1 MTVESTNSKQ
11 LPQQMGINTE
21 YPFTLDVLLEDPT
34 EEEAK
39 SAIKAKIKLADNTE
53 LDLIYNDPGENGY
66 QVVLNSNRLGGKVI
80 VNNKRTILDYIT
92 IYRYY
97 QMKQEA
103 DYQDFNAAPADTFE
117 QSYDKLT
124 MIDQQQQE
132 VLDRC
137 VKVEMTSNVD
147 PENFT
152 EHVERIYES
161 IDNVD
166 TVSGIKQEVVTTAE
180 NIESIINCSE
190 NIQSIIDAPQQA
202 QNAAVSANNSLQ
214 SENNAEIWAE
224 GTDEEVQA
232 LGGEH
237 SSKRWAEMSSGGS
250 WADKDLSNI
259 TEAGKDVIRNTAG
272 SGFSLFDLV
281 VKDHILSYEESKG
294 LALQGTYVYKDAVPG
309 SRYGYPDFY
318 NRCVEEFEDG
328 GNTLLS
334 IKNNVSLVGAP
345 VVDNGV
351 ISGFSTS
358 NYATA
363 LTFPTDEDFVFEFK
377 IKTGADISGEQEIF
391 ACPTASG
398 PAYKYYCLLNLNSN
412 NLWIGFNGGEGVWP
426 YGFATPA
433 QPETDYIVKVVYSK
447 TNNTLHVTMSL
458 ANGTVL
464 LDDTKQVDELYDI
477 KEAVIG
483 VGKDTAGTI
492 FNPFKGSV
500 DLKECYIE
508 SNGQRI
514 WSGASVA
521 TKNPNGHIF
530 YDIADKATVDEI
542 FSQRGE
548 AWFYGVDT
556 ENERIFLP
564 RGTRSQY
571 TVNTD
576 ETGDYVE
583 AGLPNIEG
591 VITGFSGL
599 QLYGHAAGGYSSGC
613 IKGEGSARMNQGE
626 GNFGQGV
633 KIDASL
639 SSPIYGK
646 SDTVQPYATKKL
658 LYIVVG
664 NVKVQSAASDVVDV
678 TTSENDTLP
687 LFYNFYAKDEDMADA
702 VSFVK
707 STGTFLGGNLYPT
720 AYEKLVA
727 RVGTGN
733 VKAHTDDYTDYDF
746 VVNQDEMTFRLP
758 LKNGKE
764 VLPGNETVNTLG
776 FSANPTNNVEEY
788 IVPYNGYITIIG
800 YKQSTANTLNVM
812 LNGVIVS
819 QTRALVGGLSSESY
833 FFAKKGDRVTVF
845 TDSASTGWVIATQTI
860 TKAIGDGN
868 LYYKLLN
875 AVVNQELVDV
885 GQVMNSVNTLL
896 PNNTSLITSYVMPD
910 YTAGVTKAVGQEH
923 IATTDGVAS
932 FSGYST
938 AQTAAIFYVN
948 GVKLTY
954 AAPQNQ
960 MDTSSQILVP
970 KGATYRL
977 STANNAYANS
987 FLTFYPLKG
996 AN

>member
-1 MTVESTNSKQ
+1 MAYLPNTWVDQNVQRPKTYNFTQNDDGST
-11 LPQQMGINTE
+11 
-21 YPFTLDVLLEDPT
+21 TLIDAFGNV
-34 EEEAK
+34 
-39 SAIKAKIKLADNTE
+39 TE
-53 LDLIYNDPGENGY
+53 LGTPVNAGYMNHIENGIAGCAIRKY
-66 QVVLNSNRLGGKVI
+66 STTETFIKGEWVQADLDGVQGLYESLTNNNLGNPLSDETKWKKVDLGGG
-80 VNNKRTILDYIT
+80 
-92 IYRYY
+92 
-97 QMKQEA
+97 
-103 DYQDFNAAPADTFE
+103 
-117 QSYDKLT
+117 
-124 MIDQQQQE
+124 
-132 VLDRC
+132 
-137 VKVEMTSNVD
+137 
-147 PENFT
+147 
-152 EHVERIYES
+152 
-161 IDNVD
+161 
-166 TVSGIKQEVVTTAE
+166 SGT
-180 NIESIINCSE
+180 
-190 NIQSIIDAPQQA
+190 
-202 QNAAVSANNSLQ
+202 
-214 SENNAEIWAE
+214 
-224 GTDEEVQA
+224 
-232 LGGEH
+232 GG
-237 SSKRWAEMSSGGS
+237 
-250 WADKDLSNI
+250 
-259 TEAGKDVIRNTAG
+259 
-272 SGFSLFDLV
+272 GFSLFDV
-281 VKDHILSYEESKG
+281 VEKDHILSFEESKG

-318 NRCVEEFEDG
+318 NECV
-328 GNTLLS
+328 
-334 IKNNVSLVGAP
+334 
-345 VVDNGV
+345 
-351 ISGFSTS
+351 
-358 NYATA
+358 
-363 LTFPTDEDFVFEFK
+363 
-377 IKTGADISGEQEIF
+377 
-391 ACPTASG
+391 
-398 PAYKYYCLLNLNSN
+398 
-412 NLWIGFNGGEGVWP
+412 
-426 YGFATPA
+426 A
-433 QPETDYIVKVVYSK
+433 Q
-447 TNNTLHVTMSL
+447 
-458 ANGTVL
+458 
-464 LDDTKQVDELYDI
+464 
-477 KEAVIG
+477 KEAGTEETIT
-483 VGKDTAGTI
+483 VGDVSFT
-492 FNPFKGSV
+492 
-500 DLKECYIE
+500 
-508 SNGQRI
+508 
-514 WSGASVA
+514 A

-556 ENERIFLP
+556 ENERVFLP

-583 AGLPNIEG
+583 AGLPNITGTMVGDISEG
-591 VITGFSGL
+591 VATGALKIDTIYPSPMW
-599 QLYGHAAGGYSSGC
+599 Q
-613 IKGEGSARMNQGE
+613 GSVNIARMRNWSL
-626 GNFGQGV
+626 
-633 KIDASL
+633 DASL
-639 SSPIYGK
+639 SNPIYGN

-678 TTSENDTLP
+678 TTTENDTLP

-845 TDSASTGWVIATQTI
+845 TDSASTGWAIATQTI

-875 AVVNQELVDV
+875 AVVNQELVDFAHI
-885 GQVMNSVNTLL
+885 QTELNTKLSRS
-896 PNNTSLITSYVMPD
+896 NKEEIVSWGMPD
-910 YTAGVTKAVGQEH
+910 YSAGVSKTIGDNHVAP
-923 IATTDGVAS
+923 TDGVVS

-938 AQTAAIFYVN
+938 KSKAAIFYVN
-948 GVKLTY
+948 DVKLTY
-954 AAPQNQ
+954 AAPDGQ

-970 KGATYRL
+970 KGSTYRL
-977 STANNAYANS
+977 TTANNTYPNS

>member
-1 MTVESTNSKQ
+1 MAYRSKSYTYSGGDAIFPIPFDYIKENDIYVFINNSPTTDFIIENHQVKLTVIPSELPATILIKSQTDITSAVTKWQDTSLLDDLNLTLSNNQLLYSTQELYDAFDNFSTEITQ
-11 LPQQMGINTE
+11 DVTQQITDLENETNQQISEFKEDVNETIQEVSEAAEKINE
-21 YPFTLDVLLEDPT
+21 LET
-34 EEEAK
+34 AVEEAK
-39 SAIKAKIKLADNTE
+39 KAAATAESKATDATLQASNATTQAQLA
-53 LDLIYNDPGENGY
+53 
-66 QVVLNSNRLGGKVI
+66 Q
-80 VNNKRTILDYIT
+80 
-92 IYRYY
+92 
-97 QMKQEA
+97 QAAQEA
-103 DYQDFNAAPADTFE
+103 EAAVNE
-117 QSYDKLT
+117 
-124 MIDQQQQE
+124 
-132 VLDRC
+132 
-137 VKVEMTSNVD
+137 
-147 PENFT
+147 
-152 EHVERIYES
+152 
-161 IDNVD
+161 
-166 TVSGIKQEVVTTAE
+166 
-180 NIESIINCSE
+180 IESLN
-190 NIQSIIDAPQQA
+190 
-202 QNAAVSANNSLQ
+202 L
-214 SENNAEIWAE
+214 
-224 GTDEEVQA
+224 
-232 LGGEH
+232 
-237 SSKRWAEMSSGGS
+237 
-250 WADKDLSNI
+250 ADKDLSNI
-259 TEAGKDVIRNTAG
+259 TEAGKEVIRKNSG
-272 SGFSLFDLV
+272 SGLSMFDLV
-281 VKDHILSYEESKG
+281 IKDHILSYEESKG

-398 PAYKYYCLLNLNSN
+398 PAQNYFCLVNLESN
-412 NLWIGFNGGEGVWP
+412 NLNAIFNGGLGVWQ
-426 YGFATPA
+426 YSFGTPA

-464 LDDTKQVDELYDI
+464 LDDTKQVGELYDI
-477 KEAVIG
+477 KDAVIG
-483 VGKDTAGTI
+483 TGKDTAALI

-508 SNGQRI
+508 SNGERI
-514 WSGASVA
+514 WSGATTA
-521 TKNPNGHIF
+521 AKNANGHIF
-530 YDIADKATVDEI
+530 YDIKDKEVVDDWFDTYGIAD
-542 FSQRGE
+542 
-548 AWFYGVDT
+548 FYGVDK

-564 RGTRSQY
+564 RNNKFFQFT
-571 TVNTD
+571 TDTTKVND
-576 ETGDYVE
+576 MVE

-591 VITGFSGL
+591 TMSGDI
-599 QLYGHAAGGYSSGC
+599 S
-613 IKGEGSARMNQGE
+613 EGSATGALKITNAYNGSMWSGSTPVTRMRDWE
-626 GNFGQGV
+626 
-633 KIDASL
+633 IDASL
-639 SSPIYGK
+639 SSPVYGK
-646 SDTVQPYATKKL
+646 SDTVQPPSSLKL
-658 LYIVVG
+658 LYYVVG
-664 NVKVQSAASDVVDV
+664 NTDVQSAATDIVDV

-845 TDSASTGWVIATQTI
+845 TDSASTGWAIATQTI

-868 LYYKLLN
+868 LYYKVLN
-875 AVVNQELVDV
+875 AVVNQELVDFAHI
-885 GQVMNSVNTLL
+885 QTELNTKL
-896 PNNTSLITSYVMPD
+896 SRSDKEEIVSWGMPD
-910 YTAGVTKAVGQEH
+910 YTAQTTFTLPNIGQ
-923 IATTDGVAS
+923 TFTVPYDCLLWVRL
-932 FSGYST
+932 Y
-938 AQTAAIFYVN
+938 
-948 GVKLTY
+948 
-954 AAPQNQ
+954 NQ
-960 MDTSSQILVP
+960 GQGNFTLQF
-970 KGATYRL
+970 
-977 STANNAYANS
+977 NNASGAVVIDSAVTDTTMVMGVSAYLKQGWTIYRGGNTAYHQC
-987 FLTFYPLKG
+987 LITPLIDTIG

>member
-259 TEAGKDVIRNTAG
+259 TEAGKDVIRETAG
-272 SGFSLFDLV
+272 SGLSMFDLV
-281 VKDHILSYEESKG
+281 IKDHILSYEESKG
-294 LALQGTYVYKDAVPG
+294 LALQGSYVYKDAVPG

-318 NRCVEEFEDG
+318 NRCVEEFEDD

-377 IKTGADISGEQEIF
+377 IKTSADISGEQEIF

-398 PAYKYYCLLNLNSN
+398 PAQNYFCLVNLESN
-412 NLWIGFNGGEGVWP
+412 NLNAIFNGGLGVWQ
-426 YGFATPA
+426 YSFGTPA

-464 LDDTKQVDELYDI
+464 LDDTKQVGELYDI
-477 KEAVIG
+477 KDAVIG
-483 VGKDTAGTI
+483 TGKDTAALI

-556 ENERIFLP
+556 ENERVFLP

-571 TVNTD
+571 TVNID

-583 AGLPNIEG
+583 AGLPNIK
-591 VITGFSGL
+591 SSRGL
-599 QLYGHAAGGYSSGC
+599 GYSDDNPTSDVPPFVYV
-613 IKGEGSARMNQGE
+613 GSF
-626 GNFGQGV
+626 GNVGGGSSIEKAYSF
-633 KIDASL
+633 DASTAN
-639 SSPIYGK
+639 PIYGK
-646 SDTVQPYATKKL
+646 SDSVQPYATKKL

-678 TTSENDTLP
+678 TTTENDTVP
-687 LFYNFYAKDEDMADA
+687 LFTGQYFNFKPNNPSWLKAGEQQDSGGIYTSCYN
-702 VSFVK
+702 
-707 STGTFLGGNLYPT
+707 
-720 AYEKLVA
+720 KLVQA
-727 RVGTGN
+727 L
-733 VKAHTDDYTDYDF
+733 TDNIWEIKVIDSTAMEEGTDYSEYWIVYQDAMRF
-746 VVNQDEMTFRLP
+746 RTPLRLSAALLVNNDVQLYFKVANAVENLDL
-758 LKNGKE
+758 LDAGE
-764 VLPGNETVNTLG
+764 VLEVLATKVDKTEIDSFINDNALNITNTG
-776 FSANPTNNVEEY
+776 VPDNAKRYNISAGYTAPT
-788 IVPYNGYITIIG
+788 
-800 YKQSTANTLNVM
+800 S
-812 LNGVIVS
+812 
-819 QTRALVGGLSSESY
+819 
-833 FFAKKGDRVTVF
+833 
-845 TDSASTGWVIATQTI
+845 GWVFLRNLEESRCHIIIDGIDYDYANDW
-860 TKAIGDGN
+860 GDGGSEN
-868 LYYKLLN
+868 SIIWK
-875 AVVNQELVDV
+875 VGK
-885 GQVMNSVNTLL
+885 GQVISWSGRISAALFI
-896 PNNTSLITSYVMPD
+896 PDKLI
-910 YTAGVTKAVGQEH
+910 GVE
-923 IATTDGVAS
+923 
-932 FSGYST
+932 
-938 AQTAAIFYVN
+938 
-948 GVKLTY
+948 
-954 AAPQNQ
+954 
-960 MDTSSQILVP
+960 
-970 KGATYRL
+970 
-977 STANNAYANS
+977 
-987 FLTFYPLKG
+987 
-996 AN
+996 

>member
-1 MTVESTNSKQ
+1 MLKVET
-11 LPQQMGINTE
+11 
-21 YPFTLDVLLEDPT
+21 YR
-34 EEEAK
+34 
-39 SAIKAKIKLADNTE
+39 
-53 LDLIYNDPGENGY
+53 YNDN
-66 QVVLNSNRLGGKVI
+66 
-80 VNNKRTILDYIT
+80 
-92 IYRYY
+92 
-97 QMKQEA
+97 
-103 DYQDFNAAPADTFE
+103 
-117 QSYDKLT
+117 
-124 MIDQQQQE
+124 
-132 VLDRC
+132 
-137 VKVEMTSNVD
+137 
-147 PENFT
+147 
-152 EHVERIYES
+152 
-161 IDNVD
+161 
-166 TVSGIKQEVVTTAE
+166 GIKQ
-180 NIESIINCSE
+180 NDYLNF
-190 NIQSIIDAPQQA
+190 
-202 QNAAVSANNSLQ
+202 
-214 SENNAEIWAE
+214 
-224 GTDEEVQA
+224 
-232 LGGEH
+232 
-237 SSKRWAEMSSGGS
+237 
-250 WADKDLSNI
+250 
-259 TEAGKDVIRNTAG
+259 
-272 SGFSLFDLV
+272 SGFNLFDIV
-281 VKDHILSYEESKG
+281 QKDHILSYEESMGFG
-294 LALQGTYVYKDAVPG
+294 LLGTYVYKDAVPG

-318 NRCVEEFEDG
+318 NECVAQKSTE
-328 GNTLLS
+328 GNTLLAL
-334 IKNNVSLVGAP
+334 KNNVEIVGSP
-345 VVDNGV
+345 VVNNGV
-351 ISGFSTS
+351 LSGFSTS
-358 NYATA
+358 SYATT
-363 LTFPTDEDFVFEFK
+363 LTFPTDEDFDFQFK

-398 PAYKYYCLLNLNSN
+398 PSQYYFCLVNLESN
-412 NLWIGFNGGEGVWP
+412 NLNVIFNGGLGVWQYP
-426 YGFATPA
+426 FGTPA

-464 LDDTKQVDELYDI
+464 LDDTKQVGELYDI

-483 VGKDTAGTI
+483 VVKDTAGAI
-492 FNPFKGSV
+492 SNPFKGSV

-556 ENERIFLP
+556 ENERVFLP

-583 AGLPNIEG
+583 AGLPNIKSSG
-591 VITGFSGL
+591 SIGFTDDNPHNDVPPFIYSGSH
-599 QLYGHAAGGYSSGC
+599 GNSAGGSSQDVAYS
-613 IKGEGSARMNQGE
+613 
-626 GNFGQGV
+626 F
-633 KIDASL
+633 DASTAN
-639 SSPIYGK
+639 PIYGN

-678 TTSENDTLP
+678 TTTENDTLP

-845 TDSASTGWVIATQTI
+845 TDSANTGWAIATQTI

-875 AVVNQELVDV
+875 AVVNQELADFAHI
-885 GQVMNSVNTLL
+885 QTELNTKL
-896 PNNTSLITSYVMPD
+896 SRSDKEEIVSWGMPD
-910 YTAGVTKAVGQEH
+910 YSAGVSKTIGDNHVAP
-923 IATTDGVAS
+923 TDGVVS

-938 AQTAAIFYVN
+938 RTTAAIFYVN
-948 GVKLTY
+948 DVKLTY
-954 AAPQNQ
+954 AAPDGQ
-960 MDTSSQILVP
+960 MDTSSQILIP
-970 KGATYRL
+970 KGSTYRL
-977 STANNAYANS
+977 TTANNTYSNS